1 RRPKQSLYGL
11 RLGGHGENP
20 PLDPG
25 LRFAGQL
32 FDEESGLFYNR
43 FRYYLPEGCC
53 YLSAD
58 PIGLN
63 GGPNPYAYVHNPA
76 NWIDPLGLAGC
87 PGTKEISRGD
97 NPYQTRVD
105 PRIPNRPDPNY
116 SIDTSTFTSGKMTA
130 NGGIRNNK
138 EFWQQWSNLQPD
150 SLSKSNM
157 YRIKE
162 LGLSPKIDN
171 QWIKA
176 FPEHVNYKG
185 ETLIHHHVDFGHYA
199 IPVPSSTHVGS
210 GGIWHTK

>member
-1 RRPKQSLYGL
+1 M
-11 RLGGHGENP
+11 
-20 PLDPG
+20 
-25 LRFAGQL
+25 
-32 FDEESGLFYNR
+32 
-43 FRYYLPEGCC
+43 
-53 YLSAD
+53 
-58 PIGLN
+58 
-63 GGPNPYAYVHNPA
+63 HNPTG
-76 NWIDPLGLAGC
+76 WVDPLGLAGC
-87 PGTKEISRGD
+87 SGTKEISRGD

-105 PRIPNRPDPNY
+105 PRIPNRPDPKY

-185 ETLIHHHVDFGHYA
+185 ETLIHHHVDFGRYA